1 MFTRQPAAER
11 AEGGV
16 ISLVPHRV
24 FLLRGTNWMV
34 YDVRPAT
41 ASLLAPAY
49 VEGWLCF
56 ESASERRRL
65 MPIPPDWEMRTDHEL
80 GELCKMSSPVRPVGA
95 NSHSAV

>member
-1 MFTRQPAAER
+1 M
-11 AEGGV
+11 

-24 FLLRGTNWMV
+24 FALRGTNWMV

-56 ESASERRRL
+56 ESGSERRRL
-65 MPIPPDWEMRTDHEL
+65 MPIPADWEMRTDHEL
-80 GELCKMSSPVRPVGA
+80 AELCKMASPVRPVGA